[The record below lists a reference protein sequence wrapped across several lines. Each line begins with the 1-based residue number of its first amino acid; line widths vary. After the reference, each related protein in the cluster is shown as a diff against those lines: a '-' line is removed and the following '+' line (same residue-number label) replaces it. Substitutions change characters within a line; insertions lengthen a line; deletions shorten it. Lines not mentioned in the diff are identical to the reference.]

1 MVTEL
6 QKAIDAM
13 GNESQLAQA
22 LLSVFQNSTTL
33 GDQTPV
39 QEEITSQTGTGSS
52 FFALGTVTQTLDGQ
66 KSGRIKVKSV
76 AFPDGPQDCDY
87 VSPIGG
93 AGYGFFAVPGIGAT
107 VLIGKTPFS
116 DPPNQNFWF
125 GCLYAAGQRDLPN
138 TKTQPY
144 ILGDETQLPKNE
156 VMDNGE
162 PAPTDPEVGYG
173 VPNESDVYRDNNLPD
188 SFVLKHPKG
197 HSLTMSDKNTSERQI
212 NEIKLKSG
220 GNKRV
225 ILSDSP
231 AGAGGGNIL
240 LIDENH
246 NQVRIT
252 SEGYKGITDNSI
264 ITSVGGNVEVD
275 TKSGSMSHTISNES
289 IHNFSIDNLGSGN
302 VDLTAHNGHITLNA
316 ESGISLLCGSCSI
329 EISPDK
335 ITINGPTVQMTGN
348 QLDLDADISTGS
360 LINLNSQAVNVDGAN
375 AVNLNSQAVNVVG
388 DSAVKINSNDVNV
401 SGTSGIKINSNDVN
415 VSGTSG
421 INLGV
426 NTDSGIQAITGPRVL
441 VTYPIPGTPIELSL
455 APGVTY
461 NGQQMV
467 VFGVPE

>member
-6 QKAIDAM
+6 QKAIADL

-22 LLSVFQNSTTL
+22 LAYVFQNLTTL
-33 GDQTPV
+33 GGQTPV
-39 QEEITSQTGTGSS
+39 QEEIASQTGTGSFS
-52 FFALGTVTQTLDGQ
+52 FGLGIVTQTLDTE
-66 KSGRIKVKSV
+66 KAGRIKVDSGI
-76 AFPDGPQDCDY
+76 FPDGPQECDY

-107 VLIGKTPFS
+107 VLIGKTP
-116 DPPNQNFWF
+116 NQNFWL

-144 ILGDETQLPKNE
+144 ILGEATQLPKNE

-162 PAPTDPEVGYG
+162 PTPTTPEVGYG
-173 VPNESDVYRDNNLPD
+173 VPNESDVYRDNYLPD

-197 HSLTMSDKNTSERQI
+197 HGLTMSDKNTPERQI

-225 ILSDSP
+225 ILSDAP
-231 AGAGGGNIL
+231 AAAGGGNIL
-240 LIDENH
+240 LIDENS

-275 TKSGSMSHTISNES
+275 TKSGSISHTISNKS
-289 IHNFSIDNLGSGN
+289 IHDFSIDNLGSGN
-302 VDLTAHNGHITLNA
+302 VDLTAHNGHITLSA
-316 ESGISLLCGSCSI
+316 ESAISLQCGSCSI
-329 EISPDK
+329 EISNDK

-360 LINLNSQAVNVDGAN
+360 LINLNSQAVNVAGAN

-388 DSAVKINSNDVNV
+388 DSGVNVESSTAVKINSNDVNV
-401 SGTSGIKINSNDVN
+401 SGM
-415 VSGTSG
+415 SG
-421 INLGV
+421 INLEV

>member
-6 QKAIDAM
+6 QKAIADL

-22 LLSVFQNSTTL
+22 LAYVFQNLTTL
-33 GDQTPV
+33 GGQTPV
-39 QEEITSQTGTGSS
+39 QEEIASQTGTGSFS
-52 FFALGTVTQTLDGQ
+52 FGLGIVTQTLDTE
-66 KSGRIKVKSV
+66 KAGRIKVDSGI
-76 AFPDGPQDCDY
+76 FPDGPQECDY

-107 VLIGKTPFS
+107 VLIGKTP
-116 DPPNQNFWF
+116 NQNFWL

-144 ILGDETQLPKNE
+144 ILGEATQLPKNE

-162 PAPTDPEVGYG
+162 PTPTTPEVGYG
-173 VPNESDVYRDNNLPD
+173 VPNESDVYRDNYLPD

-197 HSLTMSDKNTSERQI
+197 HGLTMSDKNTPERQI

-225 ILSDSP
+225 ILSDAP
-231 AGAGGGNIL
+231 AAAGGGNIL
-240 LIDENH
+240 LIDENS

-252 SEGYKGITDNSI
+252 SDGYMGVTDNSI

-275 TKSGSMSHTISNES
+275 TKSGSISHTISNKS

-316 ESGISLLCGSCSI
+316 ESGISLQCGSCSI
-329 EISPDK
+329 EVSPDK

-388 DSAVKINSNDVNV
+388 DSGVNVESSTAVKINSNDVNV
-401 SGTSGIKINSNDVN
+401 SGM
-415 VSGTSG
+415 SG
-421 INLGV
+421 INLEV

>member
-1 MVTEL
+1 MITEL
-6 QKAIDAM
+6 QKAIGAM

-22 LLSVFQNSTTL
+22 LSHVFQNLTAL
-33 GDQTPV
+33 GGQTPV
-39 QEEITSQTGTGSS
+39 QEEVASQTGTGSS

-66 KSGRIKVKSV
+66 KAGRIKVDSV

-87 VSPIGG
+87 VSPIAG

-107 VLIGKTPFS
+107 VLIGKTP
-116 DPPNQNFWF
+116 NQNFWL

-162 PAPTDPEVGYG
+162 PTPTTPEVGYG
-173 VPNESDVYRDNNLPD
+173 VPNESDVYRDNYLPD

-197 HSLTMSDKNTSERQI
+197 HGLTMSDKNTPERQI

-225 ILSDSP
+225 ILSDAP
-231 AGAGGGNIL
+231 AAAGGGNIL
-240 LIDENH
+240 LIDENS

-275 TKSGSMSHTISNES
+275 TKSGSISHTISNKS
-289 IHNFSIDNLGSGN
+289 IHDFSIDNLGSGN

-316 ESGISLLCGSCSI
+316 ESGISLQCGSCSI
-329 EISPDK
+329 EVSPDK

-360 LINLNSQAVNVDGAN
+360 LINLNSQAVNVAGAN

-401 SGTSGIKINSNDVN
+401 SGM
-415 VSGTSG
+415 SG
-421 INLGV
+421 INLEV

-441 VTYPIPGTPIELSL
+441 VTSPIPGTPIELSL